1 MTSGNAPRAPVILN
15 FAAVYLVWGST
26 YLAIRYAVQTIPPFL
41 MAGTRFLISGA
52 ILYLWTR
59 TRGEARP
66 VRANWR
72 AAAIIAFFLILGGNG
87 GVVWAELRVPS
98 GLTALL
104 VASVPLW
111 VVLFEWWGG
120 GRSPT
125 GRVWLGIAIG
135 FVGLGILVGPS
146 DLLGGN
152 SVDLWGAAAL
162 VAASVTWAI
171 GSVASRR
178 VALPPSPLLSTGMEM
193 LLGGAMMMVVGVAI
207 GEGRGFHLADVSRES
222 WTGLA
227 YLTIVGSLVGF
238 TAYVWLI
245 HNVEMAKASTYAY
258 VNPVVAVFLG
268 WAIAGE
274 PLSARV
280 LGAAAVIVA
289 GVVVISTG
297 RERPLMERPATAG
310 ASNAA

>member
-1 MTSGNAPRAPVILN
+1 MTSGRAPRSLVVLN

-26 YLAIRYAVQTIPPFL
+26 YLAIRYAVETIPPFL

-59 TRGEARP
+59 TRGEPRP

-72 AAAIIAFFLILGGNG
+72 AAVVIAFFLLLGGNG
-87 GVVWAELRVPS
+87 GVVWAEQRVPS

-120 GRSPT
+120 GRPPT

-135 FVGLGILVGPS
+135 FLGLGILVGPA
-146 DLLGGN
+146 DLLGGTA
-152 SVDLWGAAAL
+152 VDPWGAAAL
-162 VAASVTWAI
+162 VAASVTWAV

-178 VALPPSPLLSTGMEM
+178 VELPDSPLLSTGMEM
-193 LLGGAMMMVVGVAI
+193 LAGGAMMLLVGLAV
-207 GEGRGFHLADVSRES
+207 GEGRDLDLGAVTRES
-222 WTGLA
+222 WIGLA

-238 TAYVWLI
+238 TAYIWLI
-245 HNVEMAKASTYAY
+245 HNVEIARASTYAY

-274 PLSARV
+274 PLGARV
-280 LGAAAVIVA
+280 LVAAAVIVA
-289 GVVVISTG
+289 GVVFISTG
-297 RERPLMERPATAG
+297 RARPGMEPAAAEE
-310 ASNAA
+310 ASSAA

>member
-1 MTSGNAPRAPVILN
+1 MESGRAPRSLVVMN

-26 YLAIRYAVQTIPPFL
+26 YLAIRYAVETIPPFL

-59 TRGEARP
+59 SRGEARP

-72 AAAIIAFFLILGGNG
+72 AAAIIGFFLLVGGNG
-87 GVVWAELRVPS
+87 GVVWAEQRVPS

-111 VVLFEWWGG
+111 VVLLEWAGG
-120 GRSPT
+120 AQRPT

-146 DLLGGN
+146 EVLGGN
-152 SVDLWGAAAL
+152 SVDGWGAAAL
-162 VAASVTWAI
+162 VGASVTWAI

-178 VALPPSPLLSTGMEM
+178 VDLPRSPLLGTGMEM
-193 LLGGAMMMVVGVAI
+193 LTGGAMMLLVGLAA
-207 GEGRGFHLADVSRES
+207 GEWRDLDLAAVSRES
-222 WTGLA
+222 WIGLA

-238 TAYVWLI
+238 TAYIWLL
-245 HNVEMAKASTYAY
+245 HNVEMAHASTYAY

-280 LGAAAVIVA
+280 LVAAAVIVA
-289 GVVVISTG
+289 GVVFISTG
-297 RERPLMERPATAG
+297 KQRPARELAG
-310 ASNAA
+310 PD